1 MCSSFPLVCWESCV
15 LHPGIA
21 IFKRCTNFFTCCWR
35 VSRSCPSICDGN
47 GILSSLWCILG
58 DSILVK
64 LDILIYFQRW
74 RRRRTRSSCRK
85 VSFPS
90 RYSCCSSSSCCFRVV
105 VTHLNSASPGNL
117 QFRCFHCKFLPSW
130 EWLTTSDSIPSW

>member
-1 MCSSFPLVCWESCV
+1 MIV
-15 LHPGIA
+15 
-21 IFKRCTNFFTCCWR
+21 
-35 VSRSCPSICDGN
+35 
-47 GILSSLWCILG
+47 ILKNYLG

-90 RYSCCSSSSCCFRVV
+90 RYSCCRKTDITLLFSDCFEFRLRMNCFFYLFGLILTCSSSSCCFRVV

-117 QFRCFHCKFLPSW
+117 WNYKKYDNLFVGFSFGL
-130 EWLTTSDSIPSW
+130 L